1 MSICPQQEHQVSAL
15 DFNIF
20 DIFGVWSSTFL
31 CSLKTTST
39 QHLYRPVQ
47 GQQQVHSTAILCC
60 IHCSFSAPTALSL
73 LAANTHT
80 HTHTHLGV
88 ARTHNTHC
96 CPSSF
101 PCHVHQTESTRSN
114 KPKNNLQ
121 YTIYTTRS
129 YCTFSFVAQRS
140 FLDTQHEV
148 YSRVRCRVRRDDLVP
163 RGRGL
168 WR

>member
-1 MSICPQQEHQVSAL
+1 MYSMSICPQQEHQVSAL
-15 DFNIF
+15 PERIDFNIF
-20 DIFGVWSSTFL
+20 DCFVFGV
-31 CSLKTTST
+31 
-39 QHLYRPVQ
+39 QHFC
-47 GQQQVHSTAILCC
+47 QQQVHSTAILCC

>member
-80 HTHTHLGV
+80 HTHTHTLV
-88 ARTHNTHC
+88 SLARTTHTAALLLSLATSIRPNQLDQTSLKTIYNLHNTFLLHFLVC
-96 CPSSF
+96 CP
-101 PCHVHQTESTRSN
+101 
-114 KPKNNLQ
+114 
-121 YTIYTTRS
+121 
-129 YCTFSFVAQRS
+129 TF
-140 FLDTQHEV
+140 
-148 YSRVRCRVRRDDLVP
+148 VP
-163 RGRGL
+163 RHST
-168 WR
+168 